1 MPSQDRK
8 RLFLIDGYAMVYRA
22 HFAMIRN
29 PLITSDGRHTS
40 ALFGFVNS
48 IFKIL
53 RDEEPD
59 YLVAVFDAKEKT
71 FRHEMY
77 PEYKATR
84 EKMPDELQDQL
95 PDLWRLIDTFN
106 IPRMVMPGYEAD
118 DIIGALAVS
127 AKEQGIESY
136 IVSGDKDFMQL
147 VNDHI
152 FLYTPGRQG
161 ASADIIDSSGVEAKW
176 DVKPEQVVDFLALMG
191 DSSDNVPGVAG
202 IGKKTAVTLLQ
213 EYGDLDTILANAD
226 SVKNKRP
233 REGLLN
239 GSEAAHLSK
248 ELVTIKTDLPI
259 STDMNDFVRQSF
271 DFDAAEEMFR
281 ELEFVRLL
289 GQLNEFRKDDILDE
303 SSDIEKNYQLVD
315 SQQKLDDLVQKLQ
328 VAELISM
335 DIESTSPDPMQAEIV
350 GFSFA
355 TEANAGWYIPV
366 QYPEKEKPLF
376 KGEDDLAIVLQT
388 LKPMFENEKISK
400 CGQNLKYDCLI
411 LKNNGIEVAG
421 IEFDSIVAAHLLKP
435 DARSYKLDYLS
446 EEFLH
451 YRMQPITDLIGSGRN
466 QITMAEVPLEKVTF
480 YAAED
485 ADIAL
490 QLVPIL
496 RENLAESELEEFMK
510 SVELPLI
517 PSLLQIEQNGV
528 YVDREMMTEMSQWM
542 EKKLDDFSSEIY
554 SLSGMKFNLNSTQQL
569 ATILFDHIGLKPIRK
584 RSTDVNVLERL
595 KNKHP
600 LPEKILEYRKF
611 KKLKSTYV
619 DAIPKLIH
627 PETGR
632 IHSSF
637 SQTVAATGR
646 LSSSSPNFQNI
657 PIRSEEGREIRKA
670 FRTQDKGW
678 MIFSADYSQIELRIM
693 AHLSGDTALKESF
706 EKGEDIHAST
716 ASSIYGVPLDDVL
729 PEMRRMAKIVNFG
742 VMYGAGPYRLSQEFG
757 IPVKEADTIIGAYF
771 ARYSGI
777 KSFVNETLEKAR
789 DNKFVTTMLGRKRFC
804 HDIDNS
810 NQRIRMAVERAIIN
824 HPIQGTAAEM
834 IKLAMIAIEKKMRSE
849 KFKAKM
855 ILQIHDELL
864 FEVPQDELDDL
875 KGVVVEEMENAL
887 PLHVPVVVDCGE
899 GESWYE
905 AH

>member
-8 RLFLIDGYAMVYRA
+8 RLFLIDGYALVYRA

-40 ALFGFVNS
+40 ALFGFINS
-48 IFKIL
+48 IFKII
-53 RDEEPD
+53 RDEDPD

-84 EKMPDELQDQL
+84 EKMPDELREQL
-95 PDLWRLIDTFN
+95 PDLWRLIEAFN
-106 IPRMVMPGYEAD
+106 IPRMEMPGYEAD

-161 ASADIIDSSGVEAKW
+161 AKADVVDRKGVEEKWNVQPEQIIDLLG
-176 DVKPEQVVDFLALMG
+176 LMG
-191 DSSDNVPGVAG
+191 DSSDNVPGVMG
-202 IGKKTAVTLLQ
+202 IGKKTAVSLLQ
-213 EYGDLDTILANAD
+213 EYGDLETILANTEN
-226 SVKNKRP
+226 VKNKRA
-233 REGLLN
+233 REGLQT
-239 GSEAAHLSK
+239 GMEMAHLSK
-248 ELVTIKTDLPI
+248 ELVTIKTDLSL
-259 STDMNDFVRQSF
+259 STTVNELERKSF
-271 DFDAAEEMFR
+271 DFEAAEEIFR
-281 ELEFVRLL
+281 ELEFVRLM
-289 GQLNEFRKDDILDE
+289 GQLNEFRDE
-303 SSDIEKNYQLVD
+303 SAYAETATVDKNYQLID
-315 SQQKLDDLVQKLQ
+315 SQKKLDNLVKKLT
-328 VAELISM
+328 VAELVSM
-335 DIESTSPDPMQAEIV
+335 DIESTSTDPMQAEIV

-355 TEANAGWYIPV
+355 ITAHAGWYIPV
-366 QYPEKEKPLF
+366 LFPEKEKPLF
-376 KGEDDLAIVLQT
+376 KGDDDLTIVLKA
-388 LKPMFENEKISK
+388 LKPLFEDEKIAK
-400 CGQNLKYDCLI
+400 CGQHLKYDSLI
-411 LKNNGIEVAG
+411 LKNHGIEVAG
-421 IEFDSIVAAHLLKP
+421 IKFDSLISAHLLKP
-435 DARSYKLDYLS
+435 EARSYKLDYLS

-451 YRMQPITDLIGSGRN
+451 YRMQPITDLIGSGRK

-480 YAAED
+480 YASED

-490 QLVPIL
+490 QLVPL
-496 RENLAESELEEFMK
+496 LQDKLAEAELDEFMK
-510 SVELPLI
+510 KVELPLI
-517 PSLLQIEQNGV
+517 SSLVQMEQNGV
-528 YVDREMMTEMSQWM
+528 YVDSRMMTEMSQWM
-542 EKKLDDFSSEIY
+542 EKKLDDFSREIFT
-554 SLSGMKFNLNSTQQL
+554 LSGMEFNLNSTQQL

-584 RSTDVNVLERL
+584 RSTDVNVLEKL

-611 KKLKSTYV
+611 NKLKSTYV

-646 LSSSSPNFQNI
+646 LSSSNPNFQNI
-657 PIRSEEGREIRKA
+657 PIRTEEGREIRKA
-670 FRTQDKGW
+670 FRSQEKGW
-678 MIFSADYSQIELRIM
+678 LIFSADYSQIELRIM
-693 AHLSGDTALKESF
+693 AHLSGDAALKEAF
-706 EKGEDIHAST
+706 ENGEDIHTRT
-716 ASSIYGVPLDDVL
+716 ASSIYGVPLEDVL

-742 VMYGAGPYRLSQEFG
+742 VMYGAGPFRLSQEFG
-757 IPVKEADTIIGAYF
+757 MPISEAKKIIEVYF
-771 ARYSGI
+771 NRYSGI
-777 KSFVNETLEKAR
+777 KSFVDETLEKAR
-789 DNKFVTTMLGRKRFC
+789 ENNFVSTMLGRKRFC

-810 NQRIRMAVERAIIN
+810 NQRVRMAIERAIIN

-834 IKLAMIAIEKKMRSE
+834 IKLAMIAIEQKLRRNT
-849 KFKAKM
+849 FKSKM

-864 FEVPQDELDDL
+864 FELPQEELVDL
-875 KGVVVEEMENAL
+875 RGMVVEEMEKAL
-887 PLHVPVVVDCGE
+887 PLDVPVVVDCGE